1 MIDKFYYGCTTDKSS
16 CSGNSDQTISCC
28 WDDEYEYE
36 YDEYDEYDDEY
47 DEYDEYDDEYDDDE
61 YDDDGYDDDDDDSD
75 DDLTIMIDDVDG
87 MEGASMMIDHS
98 SVQFS
103 IVRTS
108 TLIGFEYALQG
119 TTRRGSNE
127 SQQKGLH
134 LQKYDIYDGDPGGGD
149 DDDEDRDGDDG
160 DDDEDQHPPS
170 LSYHHH
176 HHLYHINSHNISLI
190 CTHQRQY

>member
-1 MIDKFYYGCTTDKSS
+1 MICSDDDNDDDDSDDDDDHDGDEDDDDSDDDDDDNVKDDDDDDDDDVSS
-16 CSGNSDQTISCC
+16 YLSQSVDLSVDGVEGSYCFVFCVAEEHWVGAYRDDD
-28 WDDEYEYE
+28 DDENDDSDDSDDDNEYG
-36 YDEYDEYDDEY
+36 YDDEY
-47 DEYDEYDDEYDDDE
+47 DADDDG

-134 LQKYDIYDGDPGGGD
+134 L
-149 DDDEDRDGDDG
+149 
-160 DDDEDQHPPS
+160 
-170 LSYHHH
+170 
-176 HHLYHINSHNISLI
+176 
-190 CTHQRQY
+190 